1 MIRGV
6 HAMFYSSQSDEL
18 RAFLRD
24 KLGLPFTDVGGG
36 WLIFDVAEGEIG
48 VHPSDES
55 HAHSRAGMHAI
66 SIFCDDIERTVAD
79 LEAKGVEFT
88 NQIADQ
94 GYGLVTQFKM
104 PGGVVA
110 DLFQPFYKKETAPRP
125 VLRLPPELGGPT
137 PPARPKRAK
146 AKTKPKVPPKKKAAT
161 KKTTLK
167 TGVKKAKRP
176 KTAKKSARRS
186 AKK

>member
-36 WLIFDVAEGEIG
+36 WLIFDLAEGEMG

-79 LEAKGVEFT
+79 LKAKGVEF
-88 NQIADQ
+88 NNEIADQ

-125 VLRLPPELGGPT
+125 VMRLPPELGGPPLPT
-137 PPARPKRAK
+137 PPKRAK
-146 AKTKPKVPPKKKAAT
+146 KKAKAKTAPKKKAPT
-161 KKTTLK
+161 KKKAAK
-167 TGVKKAKRP
+167 TGTKKSKRP
-176 KTAKKSARRS
+176 KTAKKAARRGT
-186 AKK
+186 KR